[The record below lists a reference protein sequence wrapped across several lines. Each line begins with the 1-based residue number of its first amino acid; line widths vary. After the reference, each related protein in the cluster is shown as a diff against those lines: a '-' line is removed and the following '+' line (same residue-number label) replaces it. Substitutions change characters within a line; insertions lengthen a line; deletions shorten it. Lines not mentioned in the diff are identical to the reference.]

1 MTRLAGKRAIVT
13 GGAQGQGAA
22 IVRAFVAEGAQ
33 VLIAD
38 LADDAGKALADELG
52 DVAAF
57 CHHDVS
63 DPDSWDGVVVA
74 VETQFGAPADVLVN
88 NAGILRFGE
97 IDTMPLEDFDL
108 LMGINLRGGFLG
120 MRAVTPGMKRLG
132 HGSIINCS
140 SVEGLAGMASL
151 TAYTGSKFAIRG
163 MTKAA
168 AVELGA
174 FGIRVNSVHPGMID
188 TGMTRAH
195 GGEAAMDWGSTR
207 VPLER
212 VGTPADIAPLYVY
225 LASDESAYTTGSEIA
240 VDGGVTATHAFY
252 PGNNGQRGRRSTG
265 G

>member
-13 GGAQGQGAA
+13 GGAQGQGAE

-33 VLIAD
+33 VLIGDVAETEG
-38 LADDAGKALADELG
+38 AALAAELG
-52 DVAAF
+52 DNVVF
-57 CHHDVS
+57 ERLDVS
-63 DPDSWDGVVVA
+63 DEASWNGAVA
-74 VETQFGAPADVLVN
+74 RAESAFGGPVNVLVN

-97 IDTMPLEDFDL
+97 IDTMELDQFDL
-108 LMGINLRGGFLG
+108 LMSINLRGTFLG
-120 MRAVTPGMKRLG
+120 MRAVAPGMKAAFD
-132 HGSIINCS
+132 GSIINCS
-140 SVEGLAGMASL
+140 SVEGLAGMSSL

-174 FGIRVNSVHPGMID
+174 FGVRVNSVHPGMID

-195 GGEAAMDWGSTR
+195 GGDMAMEWGATR

-212 VGTPADIAPLYVY
+212 VGVPADIAPLYVY
-225 LASDESAYTTGSEIA
+225 LASNESGYTTGSEIA

-252 PGNNGQRGRRSTG
+252 PGNSGRGGKR
-265 G
+265 